1 MNAILA
7 SGPFVAL
14 GWLLVVLVCIFII
27 KLIWKPVT
35 LAVLSILM
43 GILGG
48 LGWIE
53 TKITGT
59 IKYYK
64 TRNIPPAINQRWIW
78 PGAKY
83 TYWIS
88 SIYDSADGTKR
99 VSVSVGSQ
107 SMGFSMEEWRKAVR
121 KNHMYLVLPRTK
133 K

>member
-64 TRNIPPAINQRWIW
+64 TKRLSKMYS
-78 PGAKY
+78 GAKMR
-83 TYWIS
+83 YWS
-88 SIYDSADGTKR
+88 FMMFAE
-99 VSVSVGSQ
+99 V
-107 SMGFSMEEWRKAVR
+107 
-121 KNHMYLVLPRTK
+121 
-133 K
+133 